1 MHSACRWR
9 PSCSPLQTRPG
20 VANLIRIY
28 AGVVDET
35 PEQVV
40 QRMAGR
46 DTQQFKEEL
55 AELLVATLDPVQQRM
70 QELGQD
76 PAQVDAILADGRAR
90 ASALANATMDHVRTV
105 VGLH

>member
-1 MHSACRWR
+1 M
-9 PSCSPLQTRPG
+9 
-20 VANLIRIY
+20 ANLIRIY